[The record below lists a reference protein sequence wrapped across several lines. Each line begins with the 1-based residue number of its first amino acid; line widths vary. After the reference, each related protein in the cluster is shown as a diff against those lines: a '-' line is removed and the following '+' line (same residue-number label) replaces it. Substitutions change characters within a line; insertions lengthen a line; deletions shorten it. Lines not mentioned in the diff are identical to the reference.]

1 MQIDREDFLQE
12 MKVRKL
18 IRKGIS
24 TIQARRLK
32 ETTERL
38 VKEDKLRRVI
48 RKLIS
53 EGTATSDNDP
63 APHRSTGINVL
74 EDLLKKIIPVLEVDF
89 KKLTTSKEQRD
100 SFRSHIVKAVEDTLA
115 PPKITAD
122 AGEETDASKLVRVD
136 EQDGLNIDLNDDGA
150 KYIPID
156 KEEVAEEEPE
166 DPRSEFGLAGQDETG
181 RNVAFD
187 TFKKISANIVD
198 SYDILSADDDR
209 DLFYDYLIT
218 NLKLYFDKFE
228 SDLTA
233 VEEPT
238 TDEYEAEQRASEEF

>member
-156 KEEVAEEEPE
+156 KEEVAEEEP
-166 DPRSEFGLAGQDETG
+166 
-181 RNVAFD
+181 
-187 TFKKISANIVD
+187 
-198 SYDILSADDDR
+198 
-209 DLFYDYLIT
+209 
-218 NLKLYFDKFE
+218 
-228 SDLTA
+228 
-233 VEEPT
+233 
-238 TDEYEAEQRASEEF
+238 